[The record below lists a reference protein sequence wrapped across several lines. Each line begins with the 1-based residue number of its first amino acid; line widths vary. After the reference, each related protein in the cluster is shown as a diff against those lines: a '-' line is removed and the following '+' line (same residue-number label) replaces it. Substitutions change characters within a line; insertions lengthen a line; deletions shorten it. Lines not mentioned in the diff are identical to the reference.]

1 MTPRADLAW
10 ILDDLVDFPSAQNA
24 VVLSADGLRMTAS
37 RDVTDEL
44 ADHISAT
51 ASGMQSL
58 SRNAATFVGDDVTP
72 WQQTMIQ
79 YRGGYLFIIAAS
91 DRSYLVASAQA
102 DVDIVAF
109 SDRMAKVVERL
120 GPALGVAPRK
130 GEDERG

>member
-1 MTPRADLAW
+1 MITADLSW
-10 ILDDLVDFPSAQNA
+10 ILDDLVNFPSARNA
-24 VVLSADGLRMTAS
+24 VVLSADGLRMAAS
-37 RDVTDEL
+37 SDVTDEL

-58 SRNAATFVGDDVTP
+58 SRNAATFVGYDVTP

-79 YRGGYLFIIAAS
+79 YRGGYLFLVAAS

-120 GPALGVAPRK
+120 GPALGVAPRNS
-130 GEDERG
+130 EDERG